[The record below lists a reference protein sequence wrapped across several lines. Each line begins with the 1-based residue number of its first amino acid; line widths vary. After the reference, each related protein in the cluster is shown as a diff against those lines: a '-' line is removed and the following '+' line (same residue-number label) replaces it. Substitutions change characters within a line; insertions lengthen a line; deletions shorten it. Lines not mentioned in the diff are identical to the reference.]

1 MEFGIFSN
9 GFRRSTAAGIGST
22 YEEDISEIVLA
33 DRLGFRDAYISE
45 HHAEPSHIGAV
56 DMMPAPELMVCKL
69 AALTKRI
76 RLGAAVRLIH
86 LHHPLDVAVQS
97 AVVSHLLGSGRY
109 IFGFGTGFTTP
120 LFSEARGLSYQDRH
134 ARVREALD
142 FIFKCWTSEAPF
154 DWSGRFW
161 TSKDVLA
168 LPKPD
173 KLPSV
178 ATATDTDDMIVKA
191 GTSGWNLLT
200 AHFEHPASIR
210 RKAELYARAA
220 SAAGRNCGRQN
231 IVASRIIHIAKTE
244 RQAKD
249 EMRSAVAFE
258 VGIQAQRGFLS
269 MLKKVYGIEVPNSA
283 DAIDVLAE
291 AGVYVLGDPDSV
303 ASRIKQF
310 FFDSGGFGTFLFV
323 VGKDWAT
330 REARANSMRLFM
342 EQVAPQIRPLQPRDE
357 IHGVVSA
364 TA

>member
-1 MEFGIFSN
+1 
-9 GFRRSTAAGIGST
+9 
-22 YEEDISEIVLA
+22 
-33 DRLGFRDAYISE
+33 
-45 HHAEPSHIGAV
+45 
-56 DMMPAPELMVCKL
+56 MMPAPELMMCKL

-86 LHHPLDVAVQS
+86 LHHPLDIAVQS

-142 FIFKCWTSEAPF
+142 FILKCWTAEAPF
-154 DWSGRFW
+154 DWCGRFW
-161 TSKDVLA
+161 TSKEVLA

-173 KLPSV
+173 KLPPI

-191 GTSGWNLLT
+191 GASGWNLLT
-200 AHFEHPASIR
+200 AQFEHPASIR
-210 RKAELYARAA
+210 RKAEIYACAA
-220 SAAGRNCGRQN
+220 SAAGRTCGRQN

-258 VGIQAQRGFLS
+258 VSIQAQRGFLG
-269 MLKKVYGIEVPNSA
+269 MLKKVYGIDVPNSFN
-283 DAIDVLAE
+283 AIDVLTV

-303 ASRIKQF
+303 AARIQRF
-310 FFDSGGFGTFLFV
+310 FSDSGGFGTFLFV

-342 EQVAPQIRPLQPRDE
+342 EQVAPQIRHLQPRDE
-357 IHGVVSA
+357 IHGVA
-364 TA
+364 TATA